1 MKTNNQV
8 SSSADCGENSLRQ
21 IKGDFLSME
30 NNEAAGSSAAASGV
44 HGDGGR
50 PRLKSRLERRQ
61 Q

>member
-50 PRLKSRLERRQ
+50 HLVWSGVNSRE
-61 Q
+61 